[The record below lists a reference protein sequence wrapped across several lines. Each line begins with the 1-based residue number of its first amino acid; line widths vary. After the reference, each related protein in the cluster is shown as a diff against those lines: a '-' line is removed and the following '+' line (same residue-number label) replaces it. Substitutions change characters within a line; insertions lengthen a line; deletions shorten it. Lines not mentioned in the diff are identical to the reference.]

1 MILLHIVAC
10 CVVVQEYVFIIKE
23 KHNVKNVVVL
33 VFASIS
39 DRDIAAKNVVVKV
52 YVAMEE

>member
-1 MILLHIVAC
+1 
-10 CVVVQEYVFIIKE
+10 VVVEEYVFIAKE

-39 DRDIAAKNVVVKV
+39 DRDTAARNVAVKV